1 MQHIR
6 QKINTFASEKMK
18 KFCHIIMSVLLSVI
32 LLFAGSGITITQCA
46 HTGTIKVMAAWNTG
60 AMDDM
65 SCDMNSSCMSTM
77 RVELSPTNMAQNVSY
92 DFYVIQPVLAV
103 LPQLVADWLV
113 PTDNKPLVQYAQ
125 EVSKSPPR
133 AYLNLIQVLQ
143 I

>member
-1 MQHIR
+1 
-6 QKINTFASEKMK
+6 MK

-46 HTGTIKVMAAWNTG
+46 HTGTIKVMSALNTG

-65 SCDMNSSCMSTM
+65 SCDMNSSCMNTT
-77 RVELSPTNMAQNVSY
+77 RVELSPTDIAQNVSY
-92 DFYVIQPVLAV
+92 DFCVIQPVLAV
-103 LPQLVADWLV
+103 LPQLVATWLV
-113 PTDNKPLVQYAQ
+113 PTDTKPQVQYAQ

-133 AYLNLIQVLQ
+133 AYLNMIQVLQ